1 MSNVFG
7 VYASKITK
15 NQLLAQIDQ
24 KLIPNSRLS
33 LFFLYSE
40 FVLRANRL
48 PAYKEVLN
56 QGTWTAVDGRGLM
69 WSLWSLEGTNYLALL
84 YAKILHLNLFLESK
98 IPNWAKIIV
107 STLRIIV
114 FFAFFA
120 LNLVLNL
127 AVGFVTVAGKY
138 RFITRTKTE
147 TILGRDFV
155 WDLLQLAHKKEL
167 KVAIVG
173 GSTEGDE
180 ITRHLISHVFPNI
193 KLETWV
199 KPQNSNLIS
208 DIPKNTAKI
217 KLLENFFPWIALK
230 NIYQIGLQKFRPKS
244 TFSSFDSDRDI
255 LENLN
260 SDNICQHYPDLHD
273 AKDFLRTQKADLV
286 LLCLGG
292 GSGKQEFF
300 AQAIKDDLSIQFG
313 LITGLG
319 AAIDYLGGEKLEP
332 PKWVCQMG
340 MEWIFRLI
348 HQPYRRLRILDDIF
362 SLWWWTSLQQFV
374 DYLEFRPTVIAVI
387 KNQSGQSLL
396 VKRRSILPGDVG
408 WSYVQ
413 GGINYGEQFDEAAK
427 RETAEEVGLEPDLL
441 KIIKIDK
448 DFSEEIYALSLVRT
462 ILFGSKYQGSA
473 NTVVEMLYTG
483 STTPKTN
490 WENLEAAW
498 IDQNQ
503 VLDYLSKEKRIYS
516 GV

>member
-7 VYASKITK
+7 VLASQTTK
-15 NQLLAQIDQ
+15 SQLLSQIDQ
-24 KLIPNSRLS
+24 KLAQNSRLS

-56 QGTWTAVDGRGLM
+56 QSTWTAVDGRGLM
-69 WSLWSLEGTNYLALL
+69 WSLWSILGTNYLALF
-84 YAKILHLNLFLESK
+84 YAKILDFSLFLESK
-98 IPNWAKIIV
+98 SPKWTTNLISLIRIV
-107 STLRIIV
+107 IFLILFS
-114 FFAFFA
+114 
-120 LNLVLNL
+120 LNLILNL
-127 AVGFVTVAGKY
+127 LVGFVTIAGKY
-138 RFITRTKTE
+138 RFINRTKTE

-155 WDLLQLAHKKEL
+155 WDLLQIAHQKEL

-180 ITRHLISHVFPNI
+180 ITKHLISHVFTNI
-193 KLETWV
+193 KLQTWV

-208 DIPKNTAKI
+208 DIPSNTAKI
-217 KLLENFFPWIALK
+217 KLLENFFPWIILK
-230 NIYQIGLQKFRPKS
+230 NIFEILWQKLKPK
-244 TFSSFDSDRDI
+244 TAFSAFDLDRDT

-260 SDNICQHYPDLHD
+260 SDNICQHYPDLYD

-300 AQAIKDDLSIQFG
+300 AQSVKDDLSIEFG

-319 AAIDYLGGEKLEP
+319 AAIDYLGGEKLQP

-340 MEWIFRLI
+340 LEWVFRLI

-387 KNQSGQSLL
+387 KNPAGQSLL

-413 GGINYGEQFDEAAK
+413 GGSDGGEDPAETAK
-427 RETAEEVGLEPDLL
+427 RETFEEVGLEPDLL
-441 KIIKIDK
+441 QVTKIEP
-448 DFSEEIYALSLVRT
+448 DFSEEIYAFSLART
-462 ILFGSKYQGSA
+462 LLFGAKYQGSTS
-473 NTVVEMLYTG
+473 TVVEMLYQG
-483 STTPKTN
+483 SKIPKTN

-503 VLDYLSKEKRIYS
+503 VLDYLSKEKRIYFR
-516 GV
+516 